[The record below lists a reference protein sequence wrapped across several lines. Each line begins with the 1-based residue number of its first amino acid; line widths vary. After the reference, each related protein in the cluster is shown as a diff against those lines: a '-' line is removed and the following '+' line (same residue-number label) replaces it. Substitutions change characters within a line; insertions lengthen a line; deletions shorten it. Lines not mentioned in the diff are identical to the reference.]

1 MYCRACAPLWPWR
14 GWCPRA
20 APESRWPVSCI
31 RTTRIVLPVAR
42 PPRKTLHVRA
52 GVVGHGDDLHLALPA
67 NAAAGARRSPI
78 RTYVER
84 SVVVL
89 EAAGP
94 LGDAVEDLDLAIKLA
109 LADGPRGVA
118 CDLSAVPV
126 GAQPGAVDLI
136 ANAGR
141 HVRDW
146 PGIPLALASPDPQLR
161 AALATHPLGAHLIIA
176 ESISEGLCAVLLTPT
191 PAVERLH
198 LTPHPTAP
206 RASRNF
212 VTRTLLG
219 WGLGHVVP
227 SATLVVSELVTNSAI
242 HAGTQIDLSVDWDRR
257 AIRLTVRDHGLG
269 VPHLRQAGLGAH
281 GRGLTIVLSL
291 SRAFGFLPTADGGK
305 VVWAVLE
312 VPPAGPLTC
321 EGQPD
326 LTAAFPEPRL
336 P

>member
-1 MYCRACAPLWPWR
+1 MAQL
-14 GWCPRA
+14 
-20 APESRWPVSCI
+20 
-31 RTTRIVLPVAR
+31 
-42 PPRKTLHVRA
+42 PRKPDARA
-52 GVVGHGDDLHLALPA
+52 DVVGHGDDLYLARSA
-67 NAAAGARRSPI
+67 NDAVAGPRSPI

-94 LGDAVEDLDLAIKLA
+94 LGDAAEDLDLAIKLA
-109 LADGPRGVA
+109 LADQPRGVA
-118 CDLSAVPV
+118 CDLSAVPS

-146 PGIPLALASPDPQLR
+146 PGIPLAVASPDPQLR
-161 AALATHPLGAHLIIA
+161 AALATHPLGAHLIIT
-176 ESISEGLCAVLLTPT
+176 ESIPEALCAVLLTPT

-212 VTRTLLG
+212 VTRTLLD
-219 WGLGHVVP
+219 WGLGKVVP

-257 AIRLTVRDHGLG
+257 EIRLTVRDHGLS
-269 VPHLRQAGLGAH
+269 VPCPGQAGLGPH
-281 GRGLTIVLSL
+281 GRGLTIVAGL
-291 SRAFGFLPTADGGK
+291 SRAFGYLPTADGGK

-312 VPPAGPLTC
+312 VPPAGPLTYA
-321 EGQPD
+321 GQRD
-326 LTAAFPEPRL
+326 LTAASPELRL
-336 P
+336 SSSVSAGSTAESPLSTQPLQEQPS